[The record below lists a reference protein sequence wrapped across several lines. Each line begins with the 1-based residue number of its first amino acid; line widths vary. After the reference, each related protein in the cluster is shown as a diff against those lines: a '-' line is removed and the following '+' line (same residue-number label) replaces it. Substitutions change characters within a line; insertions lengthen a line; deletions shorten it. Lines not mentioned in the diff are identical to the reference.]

1 MNSIFIDTSTNH
13 LILAYFHNDKL
24 IDKIDRVVLKDM
36 SSQLFPYLDEL
47 LNRNFF
53 SIQDLHKIYV
63 VVGPGSFTGVRIGV
77 TVAKTIAWGLNIP
90 IVPISS
96 LEVLAST
103 GGADYVCSYID
114 ARRGYVFAGVYDK
127 NLEPVISD
135 SYLSIDNL
143 SDIIQ
148 EKIGE
153 SVQFVSYDS
162 IDFFQT
168 VLPKIHLEQVLS
180 KHYDNDGLSPHLV
193 NPVYLKL
200 TEAEEKLLH
209 ENC

>member
-1 MNSIFIDTSTNH
+1 M
-13 LILAYFHNDKL
+13 
-24 IDKIDRVVLKDM
+24 
-36 SSQLFPYLDEL
+36 
-47 LNRNFF
+47 
-53 SIQDLHKIYV
+53 
-63 VVGPGSFTGVRIGV
+63 
-77 TVAKTIAWGLNIP
+77 
-90 IVPISS
+90 
-96 LEVLAST
+96 
-103 GGADYVCSYID
+103 
-114 ARRGYVFAGVYDK
+114 
-127 NLEPVISD
+127 EPVISD